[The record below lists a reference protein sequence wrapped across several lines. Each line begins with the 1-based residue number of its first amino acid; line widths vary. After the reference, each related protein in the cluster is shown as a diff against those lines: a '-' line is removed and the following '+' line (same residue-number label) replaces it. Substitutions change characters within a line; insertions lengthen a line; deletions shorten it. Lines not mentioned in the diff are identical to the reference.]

1 MLRMLTSNS
10 LSAFSVTPS
19 VGAPTPGTRTAG
31 ADPIQRTRAPGSGRE
46 EPPPTPP
53 SNAAPPGGGVRPP
66 EPGSRVLPR
75 GSLVDLSV

>member
-19 VGAPTPGTRTAG
+19 VGAPTRGTRTAG
-31 ADPIQRTRAPGSGRE
+31 ADPIQRARTPGSGRE
-46 EPPPTPP
+46 EPAPVPP
-53 SNAAPPGGGVRPP
+53 SNAAPPGGIARPP